1 MGSPTSTKA
10 EMAIYARQVGTL
22 MAKNFRTLL
31 LRHLLLVICMAFLLP
46 ILLASFF
53 SFAKNLFVPPA
64 KFGIGT
70 AHDVRSLA
78 EAFDTA
84 KGSSR
89 TKVVLISN
97 GHQGGSI
104 ETVLDSVARETTDYG
119 APMTVVRLADES
131 SLSNECRSSLR
142 GVTNCYCAL
151 VMRSSPN
158 EGSGGIW
165 NYTIRTDAAMWES
178 PVKINVD
185 STTNM
190 EEIYLLPM
198 QRAVDTIIAR
208 LNGSNTNN
216 ALARTRE
223 LPFTSQTQEQRDRKV
238 REIFHNAIVNFMG
251 VSFISSVIWITYHV
265 TGLIATERESGMS
278 QLIDAMM
285 PVTRAWMAPVARII
299 SHHLSF
305 SVIYAP
311 AWIIGSIILRV
322 GVFVNT
328 SVGIVLVFHVLAGLA
343 FASFSIFIATFFRK
357 AQLSSITAILT
368 TLLLGILAQSLT
380 QPKTGPVA
388 ALSVL
393 FPPCNY
399 VYFITLMAR
408 FEKQNRA
415 ASLLELPPRSPW
427 SIPGIVFWVLMAMQI
442 VVYLFLAMYNEKRFY
457 GTSVKGRHVHM
468 SHEEPGSLGE
478 NSVELDGLTK
488 VYEPSAL
495 SKLRSKFRKT
505 GAEPV
510 VAVNGLSFKVGRGQ
524 IVALLGA
531 NGSGK
536 STTLDAI
543 AGLHRLTSG
552 SIKIDGTGG
561 LGIAPQKNVLWDELN
576 VEEHLVIFNRLKAPS
591 NRASKEEITEL
602 IRAIDLSQKRHS
614 LAKTLS
620 GGQKRKLQL
629 GMMLTGGSAV
639 CCVDEVSSGLDPL
652 SRRKIWDILLAER
665 GKRTLILTTH
675 FLDEADLLADH
686 IAILSKGTLRAEGS
700 SVELKDRLG
709 GGYRVHVNKSAAGN
723 AAPDI
728 DQVKKTSAFDLTT
741 YVASN
746 STLAAD
752 VIRKLEAAGI
762 NDYRFSGPTIEDV
775 FLQLAEEIKDV
786 KAFQAVETT
795 ASKTQVTEKLH
806 EHETSSQTSG
816 DRGLKLVDGKR
827 VGYAR
832 QVGILFRKRITV
844 FKKNY
849 ILYLIAFL
857 LPIIAASLTSLYV
870 RGKEPTGCSAS
881 EQSSSWG
888 TEDAFSQ
895 IKDNRSVAFLAGPPS
910 RLNPATVRSL
920 FSPIFAGSGGAAS
933 RAIGGAALNN
943 LHLVNTYDEFTQY
956 IARHRANI
964 TTGLWLGDDVE
975 PPTVGWVA
983 NLFVTSSLTAQQFLD
998 MLLANTTIATTWSP
1012 FDIPFNPGIGD
1023 ALNLAIY
1030 MGIAFACYPAFFGLY
1045 PSTERRR
1052 FVRALQYS
1060 NGVRPF
1066 PLWAAYLIFDFSLV
1080 LAASAIVT
1088 GLWSGLSDIWF
1099 HLEYI
1104 FIVFFLYGLA
1114 STLLAYFVSLFTKT
1128 QLATFAWAAA
1138 YQVVIFLAYLISYIC
1153 VITYVPVNKIDT
1165 SLLVCHF
1172 VVSAFA
1178 PIGSAMRAL
1187 FISTNLFATACDGQ
1201 QLSQKPTS
1209 FVMYGGPITYLVV
1222 QCIVLFGLVLWIDGG
1237 SVGSM
1242 LRGVLER
1249 RGRRRAEAARDGC
1262 EDEMAIELT
1271 RVTSGGGGNHE
1282 DGLRVM
1288 HLTKSFGKNTAVD
1301 NVTFGVK
1308 RGEVFALLGPNG
1320 AGKSTTIS
1328 LIRGDLKPS
1337 HNGGDVYVEDQS
1349 VTENLAAARTHLG
1362 VCPQIDAL
1370 DQMTVREHLE
1380 FYARVRGVADIQHNV
1395 SAVLRAVGLE
1405 AFESRMGH
1413 ALSGGNKRKLSLGIA
1428 LMGNPTV
1435 VLLDEPSSGLDAAS
1449 KRIMWR
1455 TLAATVHGRSILLT
1469 THSMEE
1475 ADALAGRAGILARRM
1490 LALGTPDDL
1499 RHRFGD
1505 ALHVHLVSA
1514 SAPRT
1519 SDAEVNRITAWIKRT
1534 LPSASL
1540 DTKTYHGQM
1549 RFSVSAKDVAAASA
1563 AASPWQPRSSRANPS
1578 RRYGTIDPLN
1588 SIKAGHSQQQGS
1600 AIGRLVVLLEEHKA
1614 RLGVRHYS
1622 VSSTTLDQV
1631 FLTIVGRHNVREEN
1645 YEEKKKKRGVWSR
1658 VWNFGRS

>member
-1 MGSPTSTKA
+1 MSS
-10 EMAIYARQVGTL
+10 YLRQIWTL

-31 LRHLLLVICMAFLLP
+31 FRHLLLVVCMAVLVP

-53 SFAKNLFVPPA
+53 TFAKNLFVPPA

-70 AHDVRSLA
+70 AHDVRSLP

-84 KGSSR
+84 IDSGR

-97 GHQGGSI
+97 GHDGGHI
-104 ETVLDSVARETTDYG
+104 ETVLDFIARQTTEYG
-119 APMTVVRLADES
+119 SPMSVVRLKDERELS
-131 SLSNECRSSLR
+131 SECRSSLR

-158 EGSGGIW
+158 EGRGGIW

-185 STTNM
+185 SANNM
-190 EEIYLLPM
+190 EEVYLLPM
-198 QRAVDTIIAR
+198 QRAVDTVIAR
-208 LNGSNTNN
+208 LNGSNTSP
-216 ALARTRE
+216 LAQTRE
-223 LPFTSQTQEQRDRKV
+223 MPFTSQTQKERDRIV
-238 REIFHNAIVNFMG
+238 RQHFHKAIVNFMG
-251 VSFISSVIWITYHV
+251 VAFISNIIWITYHV
-265 TGLIATERESGMS
+265 TGLIATERESGIS

-285 PVTRAWMAPVARII
+285 PVARPWMAPFARLT

-305 SVIYAP
+305 SLIYAP
-311 AWIIGSIILRV
+311 AWIIGSIIIRS

-328 SVGIVLVFHVLAGLA
+328 SVGIVLIVNILAGLA
-343 FASFSIFIATFFRK
+343 FTSFSIFIATFFRK
-357 AQLSSITAILT
+357 AQLSSITAILA

-380 QPKTGPVA
+380 QPKTGPVV

-408 FEKQNRA
+408 FEKQDRA
-415 ASLLELPPRSPW
+415 TNLLEEPPNSPW
-427 SIPGIVFWVLMAMQI
+427 SMPGIVFWILMVLQI
-442 VVYLFLAMYNEKRFY
+442 FVYLFLAIYNEKRFY
-457 GTSVKGRHVHM
+457 GTSVRGRHVQM
-468 SHEEPGSLGE
+468 SRDEVDSLGE
-478 NSVELDGLTK
+478 NAIELDSLTK
-488 VYEPSAL
+488 VYRPSVL
-495 SKLRSKFRKT
+495 SKLRSKLRKN

-510 VAVNGLSFKVGRGQ
+510 VAVNGLSFTAGRGQ

-561 LGIAPQKNVLWDELN
+561 LGIAPQKNVLWDDLN
-576 VEEHLVIFNRLKAPS
+576 VEEHLNIFNRLKAPQ
-591 NRASKEEITEL
+591 NRASKDEISEL
-602 IRAIDLSQKRHS
+602 IRSIDLSQKRRS

-700 SVELKDRLG
+700 SVELKDRFG
-709 GGYRVHVNKSAAGN
+709 GGYRIHVNKAAAG
-723 AAPDI
+723 AATPDI
-728 DQVKKTSAFDLTT
+728 DGVVKKDVFDSIT
-741 YVASN
+741 YVAPN
-746 STLAAD
+746 SSLAAE
-752 VIRKLEAAGI
+752 VIRGLETAGI
-762 NDYRFSGPTIEDV
+762 SDYRFSGPTIEDV
-775 FLQLAEEIKDV
+775 FLQLAEEIKDE
-786 KAFQAVETT
+786 KAFQTIDSTDPKVE
-795 ASKTQVTEKLH
+795 VMEKGQ
-806 EHETSSQTSG
+806 EHDSSSQSSA

-827 VGYAR
+827 VSYAS

-844 FKKNY
+844 FKKNQL
-849 ILYLIAFL
+849 LYFIAFI
-857 LPIIAASLTSLYV
+857 LPIIAASLTSLFV

-895 IKDNRSVAFLAGPPS
+895 IKDDRSVAFLAGPPS
-910 RLNPATVRSL
+910 RLNPSTASSL
-920 FSPIFAGSGGAAS
+920 FSPIFSGSGGAS
-933 RAIGGAALNN
+933 QSVGGAALNN
-943 LHLVNTYDEFTQY
+943 LHLVNTYNEFTEY
-956 IARHRANI
+956 IVNHRANI
-964 TTGLWLGDDVE
+964 TTGLWLGDDSS
-975 PPTVGWVA
+975 PPTIGWVA

-998 MLLANTTIATTWSP
+998 ILLANTSIATTWSP

-1023 ALNLAIY
+1023 ALNLVIY
-1030 MGIAFACYPAFFGLY
+1030 MGIAFVCYPAFFGLY

-1066 PLWAAYLIFDFSLV
+1066 PLWAAYLIFDFFIV
-1080 LAASAIVT
+1080 LTTSAIVT
-1088 GLWSGLSDIWF
+1088 GLWYGLSDIWY

-1114 STLLAYFVSLFTKT
+1114 ATLLAYFVSLFTKT

-1138 YQVVIFLAYLISYIC
+1138 YQGVIFLAYLISYVC
-1153 VITYVPVNKIDT
+1153 VITYVKVDKIDS
-1165 SLLVCHF
+1165 SLLICHF

-1201 QLSQKPTS
+1201 VISQKPTS
-1209 FVMYGGPITYLVV
+1209 FVMYGGPITYLVI
-1222 QCIVLFGLVLWIDGG
+1222 QCFALFGLVLWFDSG
-1237 SVGSM
+1237 SVGST
-1242 LRGVLER
+1242 LRSLLER
-1249 RGRRRAEAARDGC
+1249 RRRRHAGAGEDDLD
-1262 EDEMAIELT
+1262 DEMANELT
-1271 RVTSGGGGNHE
+1271 RVTSSGTHE

-1337 HNGGDVYVEDQS
+1337 HNGGDVFVEEES
-1349 VTENLAAARTHLG
+1349 VSGNLAAARTHLG

-1395 SAVLRAVGLE
+1395 AAVLRAVGLE

-1449 KRIMWR
+1449 KRIMWK

-1519 SDAEVNRITAWIKRT
+1519 TEAEVDRITTWIRET
-1534 LPSASL
+1534 LPSAAL
-1540 DTKTYHGQM
+1540 DAKTYHGQM
-1549 RFSVSAKDVAAASA
+1549 RFSVSAKDVVAAFASSQRPTYSGGESDTGTDDEIHPA
-1563 AASPWQPRSSRANPS
+1563 EDCKAN
-1578 RRYGTIDPLN
+1578 
-1588 SIKAGHSQQQGS
+1588 QGS
-1600 AIGRLVVLLEEHKA
+1600 AIGQLVVLLEEHKA
-1614 RLGVRHYS
+1614 RLGVQHYS
-1622 VSSTTLDQV
+1622 VSPTTLDQV

-1645 YEEKKKKRGVWSR
+1645 YDEKKRGLWSKF
-1658 VWNFGRS
+1658 WNFGRS

>member
-1 MGSPTSTKA
+1 MSPQASGKA
-10 EMAIYARQVGTL
+10 EMARYARQVWTL

-70 AHDVRSLA
+70 AHDVRSLS

-84 KGSSR
+84 KESSR

-97 GHQGGSI
+97 GHNGGHI
-104 ETVLDSVARETTDYG
+104 ETVLDFVARETTNYG
-119 APMTVVRLADES
+119 SPMSVVRLNDES
-131 SLSNECRSSLR
+131 SLSTECRSSLR

-158 EGSGGIW
+158 EGRGGIW

-185 STTNM
+185 SSSNM

-198 QRAVDTIIAR
+198 QRAVDTVIAR
-208 LNGSNTNN
+208 LNGSNTTP
-216 ALARTRE
+216 LAGTRE
-223 LPFTSQTQEQRDRKV
+223 LPFTSQTQKERDRKV

-251 VSFISSVIWITYHV
+251 VSFISSIIWITYHV

-285 PVTRAWMAPVARII
+285 PVTRPWMAPVARII

-305 SVIYAP
+305 SLIYAP
-311 AWIIGSIILRV
+311 AWVIGSIILRF

-328 SVGIVLVFHVLAGLA
+328 SVGIVLIFHILAGLA

-357 AQLSSITAILT
+357 AQLSSITAILA

-415 ASLLELPPRSPW
+415 ASLIELPPNSPW
-427 SIPGIVFWVLMAMQI
+427 SIPGIVFWVLMVMQI
-442 VVYLFLAMYNEKRFY
+442 FVYLFLAIYNEKRFY
-457 GTSVKGRHVHM
+457 GTSVKGRHVQM
-468 SHEEPGSLGE
+468 SAEGSDSLGE
-478 NSVELDGLTK
+478 NAIELENLTK
-488 VYEPSAL
+488 IYEPSAL

-510 VAVNGLSFKVGRGQ
+510 VAVNGLSFKAGRGQ

-591 NRASKEEITEL
+591 NRASKEEITDL

-700 SVELKDRLG
+700 SVELKDKFG
-709 GGYRVHVNKSAAGN
+709 GGYRVHVNKSAVGN
-723 AAPDI
+723 ATPDVA
-728 DQVKKTSAFDLTT
+728 DVTRKGAFDFTT
-741 YVASN
+741 YVAPN
-746 STLAAD
+746 STLAAE
-752 VIRKLEAAGI
+752 VIRELEAAGI
-762 NDYRFSGPTIEDV
+762 SDYRFSGPTIEDV
-775 FLQLAEEIKDV
+775 FLQLAEEIKDE
-786 KAFQAVETT
+786 KAFQTIDSGAP
-795 ASKTQVTEKLH
+795 KTEVTEKIQ
-806 EHETSSQTSG
+806 EHDNSSQNSN

-827 VGYAR
+827 VGYA
-832 QVGILFRKRITV
+832 QQIGILFRKRITV

-849 ILYLIAFL
+849 ILYVIAFI

-895 IKDNRSVAFLAGPPS
+895 IKDNRSVAFLAGPSS
-910 RLNPATVRSL
+910 RLDPTNARNL
-920 FSPIFAGSGGAAS
+920 FTPIFAGSGGAS
-933 RAIGGAALNN
+933 RAVGGAALNN

-956 IARHRANI
+956 IESHRKNI
-964 TTGLWLGDDVE
+964 TTGLWLGDADT
-975 PPTVGWVA
+975 PPTIGWVA

-998 MLLANTTIATTWSP
+998 ILLANTTIATTWSP

-1080 LAASAIVT
+1080 LVTSAIVT
-1088 GLWSGLSDIWF
+1088 GLWSGLSDIWY

-1104 FIVFFLYGLA
+1104 FVVFFLYGLA

-1138 YQVVIFLAYLISYIC
+1138 YQGIIFLAYLISYVC
-1153 VITYVPVNKIDT
+1153 VITYVRVNKIDS

-1201 QLSQKPTS
+1201 TLSQKPTS
-1209 FVMYGGPITYLVV
+1209 FVMYGGPITYLII
-1222 QCIVLFGLVLWIDGG
+1222 QCFILFGLILWVDSG
-1237 SVGSM
+1237 SVGST
-1242 LRGVLER
+1242 LRGMLER
-1249 RGRRRAEAARDGC
+1249 RRRRRAGTEQDDLD
-1262 EDEMAIELT
+1262 DEMANELT
-1271 RVTSGGGGNHE
+1271 RVTSSGTHE

-1337 HNGGDVYVEDQS
+1337 HNGGDVFVEEQS

-1519 SDAEVNRITAWIKRT
+1519 SDAEVERITTWIKET
-1534 LPSASL
+1534 LPSATL

-1549 RFSVSAKDVAAASA
+1549 RFSVSAKDVVSAFAS
-1563 AASPWQPRSSRANPS
+1563 SQHQQSSSDNSDAGTDTIYSSDSVRAN
-1578 RRYGTIDPLN
+1578 
-1588 SIKAGHSQQQGS
+1588 QGS
-1600 AIGRLVVLLEEHKA
+1600 AIGQLVVLLEEHKA
-1614 RLGVRHYS
+1614 SLGVQHYS

-1645 YEEKKKKRGVWSR
+1645 YEEKKRGVWSK

>member
-1 MGSPTSTKA
+1 
-10 EMAIYARQVGTL
+10 MAL
-22 MAKNFRTLL
+22 
-31 LRHLLLVICMAFLLP
+31 LLP
-46 ILLASFF
+46 ILLALFF

-70 AHDVRSLA
+70 AHAVRSLS

-84 KGSSR
+84 KESGR

-97 GHQGGSI
+97 GHDGSHI
-104 ETVLDSVARETTDYG
+104 QTVLDSIARQTTAYG
-119 APMTVVRLADES
+119 SPMSVVRLNDEDA
-131 SLSNECRSSLR
+131 LSTECRSSLR
-142 GVTNCYCAL
+142 GVTSCYCAL

-158 EGSGGIW
+158 EGQGGIW
-165 NYTIRTDAAMWES
+165 NYTIRTDAAMSES
-178 PVKINVD
+178 PLKINVE
-185 STTNM
+185 SSSNI

-208 LNGSNTNN
+208 INGSNTSP
-216 ALARTRE
+216 LARNRE
-223 LPFTSQTQEQRDRKV
+223 MPFTSQTQQDLDREARV
-238 REIFHNAIVNFMG
+238 LFHNSIVNFMG
-251 VSFISSVIWITYHV
+251 VAFISTVIWVTYHV
-265 TGLIATERESGMS
+265 TGFIATERESGIS

-285 PVTRAWMAPVARII
+285 PVTRPWMAPFARSI

-305 SVIYAP
+305 SFIYAP
-311 AWIIGSIILRV
+311 AWIIGSIILRF

-328 SVGIVLVFHVLAGLA
+328 SVAIVLIFQILAGLA
-343 FASFSIFIATFFRK
+343 LTSFSIFIATFFRK
-357 AQLSSITAILT
+357 AQLSSITAVLA
-368 TLLLGILAQSLT
+368 TLLLSILAQSLT
-380 QPKTGPVA
+380 QPQTGPVA

-408 FEKQNRA
+408 FEKQNLA
-415 ASLLELPPRSPW
+415 ASLVEEPPNSPW
-427 SIPGIVFWVLMAMQI
+427 SIPGIVFWILIVLQI
-442 VVYLFLAMYNEKRFY
+442 FAYLFLAIYNEQRFY
-457 GTSVKGRHVHM
+457 GTSVRGRHVQM
-468 SHEEPGSLGE
+468 SQEELGILGE
-478 NSVELDGLTK
+478 NAVELERLTK
-488 VYEPSAL
+488 VYQPGVL
-495 SKLRSKFRKT
+495 SKLRSKFRKN
-505 GAEPV
+505 GVEPV
-510 VAVNGLSFKVGRGQ
+510 VAVNGLSFTAGRGQ

-561 LGIAPQKNVLWDELN
+561 LGIAPQKNVLWDDLS
-576 VEEHLVIFNRLKAPS
+576 VEEHLNIFRRLKAPQT
-591 NRASKEEITEL
+591 RASKEEISDL
-602 IRAIDLSQKRHS
+602 IRSIDLSQKRHS

-700 SVELKDRLG
+700 SVELKDRFG
-709 GGYRVHVNKSAAGN
+709 GGYRIHVNK
-723 AAPDI
+723 APANTATPDV
-728 DQVKKTSAFDLTT
+728 DGVVKMGAFDSTV
-741 YVASN
+741 YVAPNSN
-746 STLAAD
+746 LAAQ
-752 VIRKLEAAGI
+752 VIQRMEAAGI
-762 NDYRFSGPTIEDV
+762 GDYCFSGPTIEDV
-775 FLQLAEEIKDV
+775 FLQLAEEIQAE
-786 KAFQAVETT
+786 KAFQNIDSSVP
-795 ASKTQVTEKLH
+795 KPQVTQKVR
-806 EHETSSQTSG
+806 EHDSSCQNSG
-816 DRGLKLVDGKR
+816 DRGLKLINGKR
-827 VGYAR
+827 VSYAN

-844 FKKNY
+844 FKKNQ
-849 ILYLIAFL
+849 ILYFFAFL
-857 LPIIAASLTSLYV
+857 LPIIAAGLTSLYV
-870 RGKEPTGCSAS
+870 RGKEPTGCSGS
-881 EQSSSWG
+881 QQSFSQS

-895 IKDNRSVAFLAGPPS
+895 IIDNGIVAFLAGPPS
-910 RLNPATVRSL
+910 RLNPSTAVNL
-920 FSPIFAGSGGAAS
+920 FAPIFAGSGGAS
-933 RAIGGAALNN
+933 RPVGGAALNN
-943 LHLVNTYDEFTQY
+943 LLHLVNTYDEFTQY
-956 IARHRANI
+956 IVSNRTNI
-964 TTGLWLGDDVE
+964 TTGLWLGDDST

-998 MLLANTTIATTWSP
+998 ILLANTTIATTWSP
-1012 FDIPFNPGIGD
+1012 FDIPFSPGIGR
-1023 ALNLAIY
+1023 ALNLVIY
-1030 MGIAFACYPAFFGLY
+1030 MGIALACYPAFFGLY

-1052 FVRALQYS
+1052 FV
-1060 NGVRPF
+1060 P
-1066 PLWAAYLIFDFSLV
+1066 YLIFDF
-1080 LAASAIVT
+1080 AIVLVT
-1088 GLWSGLSDIWF
+1088 SGIVTALWSGLSDIWY

-1104 FIVFFLYGLA
+1104 FIVFFLYGLVA
-1114 STLLAYFVSLFTKT
+1114 TLLAYFVSLFTKT
-1128 QLATFAWAAA
+1128 QLATFGWAAV
-1138 YQVVIFLAYLISYIC
+1138 YQGLIFLAYLISYVC
-1153 VITYVPVNKIDT
+1153 VVTYVKVDKVDS

-1172 VVSAFA
+1172 VISAFA
-1178 PIGSAMRAL
+1178 PIGSAVRAL

-1201 QLSQKPTS
+1201 ILSQKPTS
-1209 FVMYGGPITYLVV
+1209 FVMYGGPITYLVI
-1222 QCIVLFGLVLWIDGG
+1222 QCVVLFCLVLWFDSG
-1237 SVGSM
+1237 SVGST

-1249 RGRRRAEAARDGC
+1249 RRRRHAGAGQDDLD
-1262 EDEMAIELT
+1262 DEMAIELIQ
-1271 RVTSGGGGNHE
+1271 VAGSGTYE

-1288 HLTKSFGKNTAVD
+1288 HLTKAFGKNTAVD
-1301 NVTFGVK
+1301 NVTFSVK

-1320 AGKSTTIS
+1320 AGKSTIIS

-1337 HNGGDVYVEDQS
+1337 YKGGDVFVEEES
-1349 VTENLAAARTHLG
+1349 VTGNLAAARTHLG

-1405 AFESRMGH
+1405 AFESRMGD

-1435 VLLDEPSSGLDAAS
+1435 ILLDEPSSGLDAAS
-1449 KRIMWR
+1449 KRIMWK

-1519 SDAEVNRITAWIKRT
+1519 TAAEVDRITAWIRET
-1534 LPSASL
+1534 LPTATL

-1549 RFSVSAKDVAAASA
+1549 RFSVSAKDVVTACAPSQHPKCSGRDIATDTDEIEPSEDLK
-1563 AASPWQPRSSRANPS
+1563 AN
-1578 RRYGTIDPLN
+1578 
-1588 SIKAGHSQQQGS
+1588 QGS

-1614 RLGVRHYS
+1614 RLGVQHYS
-1622 VSSTTLDQV
+1622 VSPTTLDQV

-1645 YEEKKKKRGVWSR
+1645 HDEKKRGLWSNF
-1658 VWNFGRS
+1658 WKFGRS